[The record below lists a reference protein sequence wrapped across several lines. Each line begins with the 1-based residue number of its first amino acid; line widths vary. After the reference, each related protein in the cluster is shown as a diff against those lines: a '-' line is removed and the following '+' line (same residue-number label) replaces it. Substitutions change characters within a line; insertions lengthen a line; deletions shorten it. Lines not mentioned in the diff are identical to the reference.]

1 MSLSQFAPNQGKKG
15 LGICEFYR
23 DKTILITGSTGF
35 VGKVV
40 LDKIIRMQPNFR
52 KIYVMIRE
60 KKNMSLAERFEQQI
74 FSSELF
80 QPLFQR

>member
-1 MSLSQFAPNQGKKG
+1 M
-15 LGICEFYR
+15 
-23 DKTILITGSTGF
+23 
-35 VGKVV
+35 

-80 QPLFQR
+80 QPLFQRQPELKRQLSAKIEPIAGDLIINQLGLS